1 MLCSG
6 VVTAGRKMKG
16 WCTMKQLPG
25 DKFRTNVLRL
35 FSWNAYRKEPW
46 KTQVVAYGDDFD
58 LAQMPYAEFVVPR
71 GTIAGARRECGSVTR
86 QRTEFFS
93 RAHELEFVGFLTFT
107 GQRDIDGRTVPR
119 VCCAHFVD
127 DKGNDYYI
135 NKRFHEVFKPLPFMH
150 YYLNDHI
157 ITYASEDDTAPAW
170 GSVCRWVPYGWMNEF
185 LGNKPQKK

>member
-1 MLCSG
+1 
-6 VVTAGRKMKG
+6 
-16 WCTMKQLPG
+16 MKQLPG
-25 DKFRTNVLRL
+25 DRFRTNVLRL

-58 LAQMPYAEFVVPR
+58 LVQMPYAEFVVPR
-71 GTIAGARRECGSVTR
+71 GTIAGMRKGDGSAYSYTGR

-107 GQRDIDGRTVPR
+107 GQKDIDGRTVPR

-127 DKGNDYYI
+127 DKGRDYYV

-150 YYLNDHI
+150 YYLNANYYHNVHI
-157 ITYASEDDTAPAW
+157 ITYASDDETAPAW
-170 GSVCRWVPYGWMNEF
+170 GSVCRWIPKE
-185 LGNKPQKK
+185 K